1 MLADKNE
8 LSAHHR
14 DWTRIDLDGKQPA
27 ELNGVQVHKLM
38 STRTQLMSTHT
49 HAVLMSTHLA
59 AERAHE
65 LMSINT
71 KTHTRSHALELMSTH
86 CAAHLAVCPHAAV
99 VEH

>member
-49 HAVLMSTHLA
+49 HTL
-59 AERAHE
+59 
-65 LMSINT
+65 
-71 KTHTRSHALELMSTH
+71 
-86 CAAHLAVCPHAAV
+86 C
-99 VEH
+99 